1 MADCVCLPT
10 CIFFNDKMASMPIA
24 ADMMK
29 KKFCR
34 SDNSACGRYMVF
46 STLGK
51 AQVPQDL
58 YPNQADRAK
67 TILAQAGK
75 PVK

>member
-10 CIFFNDKMASMPIA
+10 CIFFNDKMAAMPVA

-29 KKFCR
+29 KKFCH
-34 SDNSACGRYMVF
+34 SQNAGCGRYMVF

-51 AQVPQDL
+51 GQVPSDL

>member
-1 MADCVCLPT
+1 MADCIGLPT
-10 CIFFNDKMASMPIA
+10 CIFFNDKMASMPTA
-24 ADMMK
+24 AEMMK

-34 SDNSACGRYMVF
+34 SDSAHCARFMIS

-51 AQVPQDL
+51 QQVPQDL